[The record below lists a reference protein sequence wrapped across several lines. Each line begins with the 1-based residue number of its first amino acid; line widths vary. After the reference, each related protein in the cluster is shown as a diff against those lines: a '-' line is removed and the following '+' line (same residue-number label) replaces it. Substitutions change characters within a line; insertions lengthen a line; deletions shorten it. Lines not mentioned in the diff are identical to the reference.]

1 MSDKSSFNFP
11 VSPLVGSSF
20 GNYLRVINGKKI
32 NPKYWSRFLLTTIA
46 SAILD
51 PFGRGETLLKSET
64 IQNTE
69 IKEDPIFVIG
79 FWRSGTTY
87 LHNLLCQDSNT
98 AYVSTYQSIFPHHC
112 LVNSVWVKA
121 LAKLIAPDKRPVD
134 NVKLDMNY
142 PQEEEMALG
151 NMQNISFYNFF
162 YFPHHVDDYRRKAL
176 LFEGVNEKAYQKW
189 EKEYLLTIKKAIIQT
204 GGKRFVSKNPPNTF
218 RIPQLLK
225 MYPNAKFVY
234 IYRNPYNVLSS
245 FILFIDQVIRGVG
258 FQKTDRINFE
268 KQIFQ
273 LFKQAISKY
282 EKDKVLIPS
291 ENLVEIKYEDFKQE
305 PVQTIGNIYNQFG
318 MSNFE
323 QLSDKLKNYT
333 SSQKHQKSGGHD
345 IPPHLSEFIKTDLQ
359 DYLVEKGYALNQ

>member
-20 GNYLRVINGKKI
+20 GNYLQVVAGKKV
-32 NPKYWSRFLLTTIA
+32 NSKYMGRYLLTTIA

-51 PFGRGETLLKSET
+51 PFGKGETLVKSMT
-64 IQNTE
+64 INNTK
-69 IKEDPIFVIG
+69 IKEDPVFIIG

-87 LHNLLCQDSNT
+87 LHNLLCQDPYN

-112 LVNSVWVKA
+112 LMNSVWVKK
-121 LAKLIAPDKRPVD
+121 LAELIAPDKRPVD
-134 NVKLDMNY
+134 NVKLNMNY

-162 YFPHHVDDYRRKAL
+162 YFPQHFDEYRKKAL
-176 LFEGVNEKAYQKW
+176 FFDGVSKKAFQKW
-189 EKEYLLTIKKAIIQT
+189 EQEYLLTIKKAIIQT

-225 MYPNAKFVY
+225 MFPNAKFVY

-245 FILFIDQVIRGVG
+245 FILFIDKVIKGVG
-258 FQKTDRINFE
+258 FQKTDQINFE

-273 LFKQAISKY
+273 LFKQALGKY
-282 EKDKVLIPS
+282 ETDKVLIPS
-291 ENLVEIKYEDFKQE
+291 ENLMEIKYEEFKQQ
-305 PVQTIGNIYNQFG
+305 PFQTIENIYAQFG
-318 MSNFE
+318 LANFE
-323 QLSDKLKNYT
+323 QLSAKLKNYN
-333 SSQKHQKSGGHD
+333 SSQKGQKSGGHFV
-345 IPPHLSEFIKTDLQ
+345 PEHLHDFISEELIEYMTKNN
-359 DYLVEKGYALNQ
+359 YSI